1 MTAARDPHQAT
12 TPSGMN
18 SSLKSW
24 KESTR
29 VTMVNHESKT
39 QEEVM
44 EELKATVIGQS
55 NEPSNRL
62 TIVNVQVSLDT
73 DEPMNQPMAN
83 EVDHAMSAAEVLASM
98 LLHWFANI
106 ATYVKHDDDLVF
118 LQKRARVARKPGQQV
133 QMPSQHGKCVKAAKG
148 KHTRVETKKCI
159 GSWGNIQ
166 KGKRSKRVRD
176 RNPLST
182 FLRGGF
188 LFRWR

>member
-1 MTAARDPHQAT
+1 MTAARNPHQAT
-12 TPSGMN
+12 TPHGVH

-29 VTMVNHESKT
+29 VTMVNHESEFKH
-39 QEEVM
+39 
-44 EELKATVIGQS
+44 
-55 NEPSNRL
+55 
-62 TIVNVQVSLDT
+62 QVSLDT
-73 DEPMNQPMAN
+73 DEPMAPETMNQPMAD

-133 QMPSQHGKCVKAAKG
+133 QMPSQLGKCVKAAKE

-188 LFRWR
+188 LSRWR